1 MPWWGR
7 AWQGLWGKQG
17 ACPLAPPHPRVTA
30 VGGLRTVAGPGVSLT
45 ATMHTPAPTH
55 LWPSQQ
61 GWKPAP
67 ALRGLSAPWPRRPP
81 FPLQPQSECF
91 GSRNQ
96 SRLMESFPTP
106 TSHLSHSPQP
116 GVGCGEGPP
125 HCVAP
130 PFCASQKGEAVTRD
144 AATSQADGAQ
154 EGCGDWG
161 PLAGRTSPQP
171 SLDTSSRAHGPLLP
185 LAIACEP
192 CLGAVVLP
200 GGQERGLRLP
210 GSELEEMALV
220 ASLAP
225 RCYTLPTPAP
235 CLSHPALFPAVLWA
249 GLWPYYKPCCISV
262 VSTCPVPHPNAL
274 WTRPASSPGWAQ
286 RASACP

>member
-1 MPWWGR
+1 MAGPLGQARSLPSCPSPPPRHSSWRSEDSCWAR
-7 AWQGLWGKQG
+7 SESHCNYAHT
-17 ACPLAPPHPRVTA
+17 CSYSPLAQPA
-30 VGGLRTVAGPGVSLT
+30 GLETSARQP
-45 ATMHTPAPTH
+45 
-55 LWPSQQ
+55 
-61 GWKPAP
+61 P

-286 RASACP
+286 RAGACP